1 MSAANN
7 RIRDLDYAEESAT
20 QARNSILGDANTAVM
35 AQGKHI
41 RTNCTEAVISDVLSN
56 RFIRPVLFG
65 LMQSQ

>member
-35 AQGKHI
+35 AQANTSGQIALK
-41 RTNCTEAVISDVLSN
+41 L
-56 RFIRPVLFG
+56 L
-65 LMQSQ
+65 